1 MKISFAIL
9 LVIIGMAVAHPSLS
23 RGGFRA
29 AATPY
34 RSVGIGSIYGGGMMG
49 GGGYGGMMGGGMMGG
64 GMMGGGM
71 FGGHRGVGVPY
82 GMQGGYRDMDFGFG
96 DSMYSK

>member
-1 MKISFAIL
+1 
-9 LVIIGMAVAHPSLS
+9 
-23 RGGFRA
+23 
-29 AATPY
+29 
-34 RSVGIGSIYGGGMMG
+34 MG